1 MWSGAY
7 LLGNHRRIYDSYI
20 QISVTRLN

>member
-20 QISVTRLN
+20 RISVTRLN